1 MISTDR
7 SGRILRIALP
17 SPLRRLF
24 DYRAPEQWPQQSLT
38 AGVRISVP
46 FGKRTLVGVLV
57 EQPDSSELPLEQLK
71 TAIELIDTTPLLPP
85 SVLALC
91 RWCADYY
98 HHSLG
103 DTLSIALPAL
113 LRQGHPAS
121 LAEAHWRCAQPL
133 DAALRQTLQRAPKQL
148 QAMEQLNLHPK
159 GISRPLLASLGINS
173 ATLKALNEKQLVEC
187 EYLDEPI
194 QHRGTLL
201 HEAPLPLN
209 SDQQSAVERIN
220 CGLDKF
226 HCHLLQGVTG
236 SGKTEVYL
244 HCIEQVL
251 QQGKQAL
258 VLVPEIGLTPQTLQ
272 RFRQR
277 FNVAVAAMH
286 SGLNDR
292 ERLKAWLDARSG
304 RAGILI
310 GTRSSLFTPLLRPG
324 IIIVD
329 EEHDGSYKQQ
339 DGLRYNAR
347 DLAIYRAKLEQ
358 IPIILG
364 SATPCLE
371 SLHNALQQR
380 YSQLLLPYRA
390 AATQPHYELLDL
402 RNQTLVAGMTS
413 ALQLQVEQHLKQGN
427 QVLLF
432 LNRRGYAPTLLC
444 HQCGWVADCRL
455 CDSRM
460 TLHRTPPHLH
470 CHHCDSQGEVPH
482 RCPQCG
488 SHELYPVGRGTERSE
503 EELQQRFPRASILRI
518 DRDST
523 RKKDAMNQLL
533 QQIHRGAP
541 GILLGTQMLA
551 KGHHFPAVTLVAILD
566 VDSGLFSTDFRGIE
580 RMGQLLL
587 QVAGRAGRADRQ
599 GTVAIQT
606 HNPEHPA
613 LLQLIQQGYESFA
626 RTLLQERS
634 LLGLPPY
641 SHLVLLRSESPHM
654 ELSQQFLADIR
665 ELGNRYSQDNTNHKL
680 SMLGPIAAPMERRQ
694 GRYRCQLLLQSSSR
708 KALHQLLQRLLPDME
723 SHPLSRKVRWSVDVD
738 PQEML

>member
-1 MISTDR
+1 MPNTDR
-7 SGRILRIALP
+7 SGRILRVALP

-24 DYRAPEQWPQQSLT
+24 DYLAPDDWPQNAL
-38 AGVRISVP
+38 AEGVRIAVP
-46 FGKRTLVGVLV
+46 FGNRTLIGVLI
-57 EQPDSSELPLEQLK
+57 EQPEQSELTPEQLK
-71 TAIELIDTTPLLPP
+71 TALELIDHNPILPDSLLK
-85 SVLALC
+85 LC

-103 DTLSIALPAL
+103 DTLSNALPAL
-113 LRQGHPAS
+113 LRQGHATS
-121 LAEAHWRCAQPL
+121 LAEPHWRCSKAL
-133 DAALRQTLQRAPKQL
+133 DDQIRLALRRAPKQL
-148 QAMEQLNLHPK
+148 QAFERLCEHPK
-159 GISRPLLASLGINS
+159 GVSRPLLSSLGISS
-173 ATLKALNEKQLVEC
+173 ATLRALEQKQLVVC
-187 EYLDEPI
+187 EHLDEPMP
-194 QHRGTLL
+194 GKGSLL
-201 HEAPLPLN
+201 HEAPYPLN
-209 SDQQSAVERIN
+209 EDQRRAVERVD
-220 CGLDKF
+220 CDLDRF

-244 HCIEQVL
+244 HLIEQVL
-251 QQGKQAL
+251 RQDKQAL

-277 FNVAVAAMH
+277 FNRPVVAMH

-292 ERLKAWLDARSG
+292 ERLKAWLDASNG

-310 GTRSSLFTPLLRPG
+310 GTRSSLFTPLLNPG

-347 DLAIYRAKLEQ
+347 DMAIYRAKLEQ
-358 IPIILG
+358 IPIVLG
-364 SATPCLE
+364 SATPSLE

-380 YSQLLLPYRA
+380 YSQLLLPNRA
-390 AATQPHYELLDL
+390 AATLPDFQLLDL
-402 RNQTLVAGMTS
+402 RNQPLIAGMTS
-413 ALQLQVEQHLKQGN
+413 VLQQQVEQHLQQGN

-470 CHHCDSQGEVPH
+470 CHHCDSQAQVPFQ
-482 RCPQCG
+482 CPKCN
-488 SHELYPVGRGTERSE
+488 SHELNPVGRGTERSE
-503 EELQQRFPRASILRI
+503 EELQLRFPRASILRI

-523 RKKDAMNQLL
+523 RRKDAMHQLL
-533 QQIHRGAP
+533 QQIHRGEP

-566 VDSGLFSTDFRGIE
+566 VDSGLFSTDFRGLE

-587 QVAGRAGRADRQ
+587 QVAGRAGRADKQ
-599 GTVAIQT
+599 GSVAIQT

-613 LLQLIQQGYESFA
+613 LLQLIHQGYETFA
-626 RTLLQERS
+626 RSLLRERS
-634 LLGLPPY
+634 LLRLPPY
-641 SHLVLLRSESPHM
+641 TYLALLRSEAAQMQPA
-654 ELSQQFLADIR
+654 QQFLADIR
-665 ELGNRYSQDNTNHKL
+665 QQASSPGTTEVSL
-680 SMLGPIAAPMERRQ
+680 LGPIAAPMERRQ
-694 GRYRCQLLLQSSSR
+694 GRYRSQLLLQSSSR
-708 KALHQLLQRLLPDME
+708 RALHRLLQQLLPAME
-723 SHPLSRKVRWSVDVD
+723 THPLSRKIRWSIDVD